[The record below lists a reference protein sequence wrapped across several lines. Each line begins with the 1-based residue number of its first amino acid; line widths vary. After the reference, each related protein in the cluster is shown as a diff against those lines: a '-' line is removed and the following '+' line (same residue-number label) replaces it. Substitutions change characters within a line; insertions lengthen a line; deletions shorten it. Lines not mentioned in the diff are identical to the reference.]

1 MAFIS
6 KNARKILLRLSILLG
21 GFGFVAGVI
30 VFGIAYFTVDIPDP
44 NDYVNSQATIIQY
57 ADGSEIGRLGAQNR
71 TVVPLA
77 KIPVKL
83 RHAVLAAED
92 RNFYS
97 QLAFNPIGI
106 ARAALNNVLGGA
118 TQGGSTI
125 TQQYAKT
132 AFLTSERTI
141 TRKIRELVIAIKL
154 ENQLSK
160 DEILENY
167 LNTIYFGRGAYG
179 VETGA
184 QVYFGHGVDSLSVS
198 EAAILASILRSP
210 GLYDPYFQEGNKER
224 LSARYRYVID
234 GMVDEG
240 WLSEKRGE
248 RLKKKEPPVNPRL
261 SSGRLAGPRGY
272 LISWVQRELNQLGFT
287 DEDLLVG
294 GLVVRTTLERQA
306 QEAAQIAV
314 QEVGPQN
321 APEDLHIGL
330 LSIRPGTG
338 EIVAMY
344 GGKDYLARQLN
355 DATQGITQAGSTF
368 KVFALIAALEQ
379 GIPLTSIWNG
389 DSPQFFDDL
398 GKPYRVSNY
407 GNEDYGDV
415 TLLRA
420 TGSSINTVYVPLGIA
435 AGLENVISAA
445 RRAGIP
451 DSVEMIPTPS
461 LVLGVSSPR
470 VIDVAAAYATFAAEG
485 VYAKPFI
492 INEVLGSNKGV
503 LYQGKVE
510 AEEVFSPEIMRDL
523 NYALRQ
529 VVLGGTATS
538 ALRGFGRQAAGK
550 TGTSNDNTSAWF
562 TGYTPELATSIAF
575 FRDDALTTLQG
586 IGGITSLTGGT
597 FPARIWGAYTK
608 GALEGMP
615 KSKFRPPVNVNGTE
629 PVDMRKVVMTYSR
642 ESATALLPPKDPAN

>member
-1 MAFIS
+1 MAFI
-6 KNARKILLRLSILLG
+6 NRNTRKILLRLAILLG
-21 GFGFVAGVI
+21 GFGFVSGVI

-184 QVYFGHGVDSLSVS
+184 QVYFGHGVDSWGVS

-224 LSARYRYVID
+224 LSARYKYVID

-248 RLKKKEPPVNPRL
+248 KLKKKEPPVNPRL

-287 DEDLLVG
+287 DEQLLVG

-314 QEVGPQN
+314 QEVGPKN

-389 DSPQFFDDL
+389 NSPKFFDDL

-407 GNEDYGDV
+407 GNEEYGDV

-435 AGLENVISAA
+435 AGLENVINAA

-451 DSVEMIPTPS
+451 DSVAMLPTPS

-503 LYQGKVE
+503 LYQGKIE

-615 KSKFRPPVNVNGTE
+615 KTKFRPPVNVNGTD
-629 PVDMRKVVMTYSR
+629 PVDMRNVVMTYSR
-642 ESATALLPPKDPAN
+642 ESATALTPPKDSSN

>member
-1 MAFIS
+1 MIS
-6 KNARKILLRLSILLG
+6 KRLRRVIIRLGILLG
-21 GFGFVAGVI
+21 GLGFVAGAT
-30 VFGIAYFTVDIPDP
+30 VFGVAYFTVDIPDP

-71 TVVPLA
+71 TVIPLA

-83 RHAVLAAED
+83 REAVLAAED

-97 QLAFNPIGI
+97 QLAFNPVAIV
-106 ARAALNNVLGGA
+106 RAAINNVLGGS

-184 QVYFGHGVDSLSVS
+184 QAYFGHGVDSLSIGES
-198 EAAILASILRSP
+198 AILASILRSP
-210 GLYDPYFQEGNKER
+210 GLYDPYFADGNRER

-234 GMVDEG
+234 GMVEAG
-240 WLSEKRGE
+240 RISETRGE
-248 RLKKKEPPVNPRL
+248 KLKANEPEVNPRL
-261 SSGRLAGPRGY
+261 TSGRLSGPRGY
-272 LISWVQRELNQLGFT
+272 LISWVQRELNQLGFD
-287 DEDLLVG
+287 DEQLLVG

-321 APEDLHIGL
+321 PPQDLHIGL

-344 GGKDYLARQLN
+344 GGRDYLERQLN

-389 DSPQFFDDL
+389 NSPQFFDDL
-398 GKPYRVSNY
+398 GKPYRVGNY
-407 GNEDYGDV
+407 GSKDFGRV
-415 TLLRA
+415 SLLDA
-420 TGSSINTVYVPLGIA
+420 TASSVNTVYVPLGIS
-435 AGLENVISAA
+435 AGLENVVTAA

-451 DSVEMIPTPS
+451 ESVAMLPTPS
-461 LVLGVSSPR
+461 VVLGVSSPR

-492 INEVLGSNKGV
+492 INEVLGPNRGI
-503 LYQGKVE
+503 LYEGRIQ
-510 AEEVFSPEIMRDL
+510 AEEVFSSDVMRDL

-538 ALRGFGRQAAGK
+538 ALRGLGRQAAGK

-562 TGYTPELATSIAF
+562 TGYTPDLATSIAF

-586 IGGITSLTGGT
+586 IGGINSLTGGT
-597 FPARIWGAYTK
+597 FPARIWNAYTK
-608 GALEGMP
+608 GALEGSP
-615 KSKFRPPVNVNGTE
+615 KLKFRPPVNVNGTE
-629 PVDMRKVVMTYSR
+629 PVDMRGVVMTYSR
-642 ESATALLPPKDPAN
+642 ESATALMPPTTTN

>member
-1 MAFIS
+1 MIA
-6 KNARKILLRLSILLG
+6 KQTRRILLRLTILLG
-21 GFGFVAGVI
+21 GIGFVAGSI
-30 VFGIAYFTVDIPDP
+30 VFGVAYFTVDIPDP

-71 TVVPLA
+71 TVIPLA
-77 KIPVKL
+77 KIPLTL
-83 RHAVLAAED
+83 RQAVLAAED
-92 RNFYS
+92 RNFYN
-97 QLAFNPIGI
+97 QLAFNPIAI
-106 ARAALNNVLGGA
+106 VRAAINNVLGGQ

-184 QVYFGHGVDSLSVS
+184 QVYFGHGVDSLTVAES
-198 EAAILASILRSP
+198 AILASILRSP
-210 GLYDPYFQEGNKER
+210 GLYDPYFREDNGAR

-234 GMVDEG
+234 GMVEAG
-240 WLSEKRGE
+240 WLDEARGE
-248 RLKKKEPPVNPRL
+248 RLKEKEPKVNPRL
-261 SSGRLAGPRGY
+261 TSGRLAGPRGY

-287 DEDLLVG
+287 DEELEVG

-344 GGKDYLARQLN
+344 GGRDYLERQLN

-389 DSPQFFDDL
+389 NSPQFFDDL
-398 GKPYRVSNY
+398 GKPYRVGNY
-407 GNEDYGDV
+407 GAKDFGRIS
-415 TLLRA
+415 LLEA
-420 TGSSINTVYVPLGIA
+420 TASSVNTVYVPLGIA
-435 AGLENVISAA
+435 AGLENVIGAA

-451 DSVEMIPTPS
+451 ESVAMLPTPS

-492 INEVLGSNKGV
+492 INEVLGPNRGI
-503 LYQGKVE
+503 LYQGRIE
-510 AEEVFSPEIMRDL
+510 AEEVFSSDVMRDL

-529 VVLGGTATS
+529 VVIGGTATS
-538 ALRGFGRQAAGK
+538 ALRGLGRQAAGK
-550 TGTSNDNTSAWF
+550 TGTSNENTSAWF

-597 FPARIWGAYTK
+597 FPARIWNAYTK
-608 GALEGMP
+608 RALEGAP
-615 KSKFRPPVNVNGTE
+615 KQQFRPPVNVNGTE
-629 PVDMRKVVMTYSR
+629 PVDMRGVVMTYTR
-642 ESATALLPPKDPAN
+642 ESATALMPVETAER